1 MGIFWPGTFSLAAKK
16 LPGGGTAMYALMALA
31 GDLGCSS
38 GPTVVGMVA
47 NAFDGKLT
55 WGILC
60 AILFPVV
67 MLLGLWRMTKKGNM
81 V

>member
-1 MGIFWPGTFSLAAKK
+1 
-16 LPGGGTAMYALMALA
+16 MALA

-47 NAFDGKLT
+47 DAMNGDLKK
-55 WGILC
+55 GILA
-60 AILFPVV
+60 AIVFPIV
-67 MLLGLWRMTKKGNM
+67 MVICLCFVKDKKN